1 MHLKVGDSDAR
12 NMESSCQTEIN
23 SVTCAS
29 SLNYI
34 LEYYY
39 DVRTHEHEIYDK
51 IFHSEWRKECAIFHK
66 RTHET
71 NYLNEETLQ
80 RRLPE

>member
-1 MHLKVGDSDAR
+1 
-12 NMESSCQTEIN
+12 
-23 SVTCAS
+23 VTCAS

-51 IFHSEWRKECAIFHK
+51 IFHSEWRKECAIFSQAHA
-66 RTHET
+66 
-71 NYLNEETLQ
+71 
-80 RRLPE
+80 